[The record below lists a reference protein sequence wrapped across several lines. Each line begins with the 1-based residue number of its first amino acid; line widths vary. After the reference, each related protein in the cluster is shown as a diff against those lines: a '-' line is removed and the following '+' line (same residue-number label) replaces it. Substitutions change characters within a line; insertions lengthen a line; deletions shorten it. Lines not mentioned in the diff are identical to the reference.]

1 MADTG
6 LYLYNYQHPF
16 SETVSLMTFLAT
28 IIGYLWYSITSF
40 LGLWGLNLLE
50 VLIEWASCYFVYK
63 LLKEEI
69 RKEILLFGITLSL
82 LICDTYINVYNFH
95 QLNMLLMIM
104 AIYFCIKG

>member
-1 MADTG
+1 M
-6 LYLYNYQHPF
+6 
-16 SETVSLMTFLAT
+16 
-28 IIGYLWYSITSF
+28 
-40 LGLWGLNLLE
+40 NLLE

-104 AIYFCIKG
+104 AIYFLYKGLINNKLFYCCISGILVGISVFVRLPSITSIILIFGNIIIPM